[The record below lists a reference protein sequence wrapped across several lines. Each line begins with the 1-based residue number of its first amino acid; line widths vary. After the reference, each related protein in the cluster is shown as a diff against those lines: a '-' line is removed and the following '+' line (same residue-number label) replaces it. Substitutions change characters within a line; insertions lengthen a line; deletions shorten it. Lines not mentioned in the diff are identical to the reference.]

1 MNGAF
6 LIENLIS
13 TVDGSI
19 STTELKALVANAA
32 TYAAFQSAI
41 AAL

>member
-1 MNGAF
+1 VQTTAASANA
-6 LIENLIS
+6 I
-13 TVDGSI
+13 TVSQLKSI
-19 STTELKALVANAA
+19 TANAA